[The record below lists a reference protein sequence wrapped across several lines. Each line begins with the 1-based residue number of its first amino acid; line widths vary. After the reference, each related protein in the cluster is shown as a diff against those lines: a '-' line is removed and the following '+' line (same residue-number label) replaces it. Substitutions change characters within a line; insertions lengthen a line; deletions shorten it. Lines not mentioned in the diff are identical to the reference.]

1 MPAPIIIIFVKAPRP
16 GFVKTRLA
24 AAIGNEAACDAY
36 RQLTETVLAKLTPL
50 PHVELRFTP
59 DDAEDEIKPWLRK
72 NWTAQP
78 QGEGDLG
85 QRMHRAFAEANG
97 SAIIIG
103 SDCPYLE
110 LCDLEDTAEALQTQ
124 SAVLGP
130 AVDGGFWLIGLNAP
144 CPALFEGIE
153 WSTDVVLKT
162 TLAKAKVQGLS
173 VCQLRELSDVDT
185 VEDWS
190 GWRESNSRYDL
201 TSEMLKYPP
210 K

>member
-1 MPAPIIIIFVKAPRP
+1 MPEPRVIVFVKAPRP

-24 AAIGNEAACDAY
+24 TAIGDEAACIAY

-50 PHVELRFTP
+50 SHVELRFTP
-59 DDAEDEIKPWLRK
+59 DDAEDEIQPWQRK
-72 NWTAQP
+72 DWTARP

-85 QRMHRAFAEANG
+85 QRMLRAIAEANG

-110 LCDLEDTAEALQTQ
+110 LSDLECAAEALQTH

-130 AVDGGFWLIGLNAP
+130 AVDGGYWLIGLNAP

-153 WSTDVVLKT
+153 WSTDAALKT
-162 TLAKAKVQGLS
+162 TLSKAEVQGLS

-190 GWRESNSRYDL
+190 GWRESNSRYQL
-201 TSEMLKYPP
+201 GRLE
-210 K
+210 

>member
-24 AAIGNEAACDAY
+24 TAIGDEAACDAY

-72 NWTAQP
+72 DWTAQP

-85 QRMHRAFAEANG
+85 QRMHRAFLEANAP
-97 SAIIIG
+97 AILIG

-110 LCDLEDTAEALQTQ
+110 LNDLDAAAEALQTHD
-124 SAVLGP
+124 AVFGP
-130 AVDGGFWLIGLNAP
+130 AVDGGYWLIGLNAP

-153 WSTDVVLKT
+153 WSTDAVLKT
-162 TLAKAKVQGLS
+162 TLSKADAQGLS

>member
-1 MPAPIIIIFVKAPRP
+1 MPAPRVIIFVKAPRP

-24 AAIGNEAACDAY
+24 AAIGDEAACDAY
-36 RQLTETVLAKLTPL
+36 RQLTETILAKLTPL

-59 DDAEDEIKPWLRK
+59 DDAEEEIKSWLRK
-72 NWTAQP
+72 DWAARP

-85 QRMHRAFAEANG
+85 QRMLRAFAEANG

-103 SDCPYLE
+103 SDCPCLE
-110 LCDLEDTAEALQTQ
+110 LSDLEAAAEALQTHD
-124 SAVLGP
+124 SVLGP
-130 AVDGGFWLIGLNAP
+130 AVDGGYWLIGLNVP

-153 WSTDVVLKT
+153 WSTDAVLKT
-162 TLAKAKVQGLS
+162 TMSKAELQGLS

-210 K
+210 